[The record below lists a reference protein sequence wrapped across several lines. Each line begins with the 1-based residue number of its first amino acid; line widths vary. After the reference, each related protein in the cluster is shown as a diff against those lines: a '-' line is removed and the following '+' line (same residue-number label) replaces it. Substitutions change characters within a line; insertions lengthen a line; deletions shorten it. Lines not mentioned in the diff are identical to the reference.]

1 MWIVDTHR
9 MIVPN
14 DEDGR
19 TFTENMKA
27 LMAQCKVSETT
38 SSITIETLEIR
49 QIFYT
54 DVMKGGAE

>member
-19 TFTENMKA
+19 RFTENMKM

-38 SSITIETLEIR
+38 SSITVETLEIR
-49 QIFYT
+49 QIFYA
-54 DVMKGGAE
+54 DVMKGGEI